1 MPSIFK
7 ALASIVAWVLFILG
21 LVGVVGG
28 LLVGTWADAQWAI
41 DFYQRRSFS
50 ILPDGDKLF
59 VVGINPP
66 LQVFIGLGL
75 SVGSLILS
83 VCVMKLRHLLE

>member
-1 MPSIFK
+1 VLQYSQKAKKGKEGVMPSIFK

-28 LLVGTWADAQWAI
+28 LLIPTLSGQ
-41 DFYQRRSFS
+41 
-50 ILPDGDKLF
+50 LF

-75 SVGSLILS
+75 SVGTLILS

>member
-28 LLVGTWADAQWAI
+28 LLIPTLSGQ
-41 DFYQRRSFS
+41 
-50 ILPDGDKLF
+50 LF

-75 SVGSLILS
+75 SVGTLILS